1 MKTLVKLY
9 IRLIYLVHKK
19 FNYKLKGLGYVQK
32 YLTKEFTFEA
42 FDKYFF
48 YDPRIEGSY
57 DYLLIGKSNE
67 PETHI
72 LLNRLI
78 NQMHEVVFIDVGASV
93 GEFVNLA
100 ASHSNVK
107 RILAFEPRKKCFDVL
122 QRNRDLNKDECI
134 EVINFALSNKHG
146 EITFSLNVGGSS
158 SGIYALEDEKDEKII
173 VQTRKLD
180 ELTTEYELP
189 QASEYIL
196 LIDVEGAEPLV
207 LEGAENF
214 IKDYAPVIIFEYNNT
229 SKKYFNLDD
238 IRKIIGDNY
247 EIRRLKANGDLDEDF
262 SNSWNCVA
270 IPQNSV
276 FERLLNASKT

>member
-1 MKTLVKLY
+1 
-9 IRLIYLVHKK
+9 
-19 FNYKLKGLGYVQK
+19 VQK
-32 YLTKEFTFEA
+32 YLTKEFTFKA

-107 RILAFEPRKKCFDVL
+107 QILAFEPRNECYEVL
-122 QRNRDLNKDECI
+122 LRNSALNKDDCI
-134 EVINFALSNKHG
+134 EVINSALSNKRG
-146 EITFSLNVGGSS
+146 EITFSLNAGGSS
-158 SGIYALEDEKDEKII
+158 SGIYALEDEKDEKRI

-180 ELTTEYELP
+180 ELTKEFKLSKD
-189 QASEYIL
+189 SEYIL

-214 IKDYAPVIIFEYNNT
+214 IKEYEPTIIFEYNNT
-229 SKKYFNLDD
+229 SKKYYNLDD
-238 IRKIIGDNY
+238 IRKIIGKNY
-247 EIRRLKANGDLDEDF
+247 EIRRLKTNGELDEDF

-270 IPQNSV
+270 IPQGS
-276 FERLLNASKT
+276 EAMKILSAK